1 MNVAL
6 NKSTWQKYVYVGRSW
21 GAERAVDGQKTNLSE
36 LGNQCTVSGNRKT
49 TAEWKVDLGK
59 VYQIHHIFIQYRTD
73 NLEWSKISKNIH
85 LLK

>member
-1 MNVAL
+1 M
-6 NKSTWQKYVYVGRSW
+6 STSVDH
-21 GAERAVDGQKTNLSE
+21 GAQSVQWTGKKHLSE
-36 LGNQCTVSGNRKT
+36 LSNQCTVSGNRKT

-73 NLEWSKISKNIH
+73 NLEWSKISKNKH